1 MNCSWKYVFIRRLER
16 GHHLSYLYNISLK
29 VLQCRVGEGQ
39 YEEDVVVT
47 MFAERQN
54 VVLHGQHG
62 DDGSLPGRGQR
73 GDPEPGVTGDLHS
86 YHQQE
91 WTVCPALKEGRDHQL
106 RHQELHAQ
114 QGPEGQ
120 FPRHFH
126 RPTWRSLQQLLKGAV
141 GRID

>member
-1 MNCSWKYVFIRRLER
+1 MADDELFLEICFIRRLER

-54 VVLHGQHG
+54 VVLRGQHG

-73 GDPEPGVTGDLHS
+73 GDTEPGLRKSQCS
-86 YHQQE
+86 YH
-91 WTVCPALKEGRDHQL
+91 
-106 RHQELHAQ
+106 
-114 QGPEGQ
+114 
-120 FPRHFH
+120 
-126 RPTWRSLQQLLKGAV
+126 LQSNVKGAF
-141 GRID
+141 IKSS

>member
-73 GDPEPGVTGDLHS
+73 GDPEPGATGDLHS
-86 YHQQE
+86 LDDAFNLQSY
-91 WTVCPALKEGRDHQL
+91 VKETFIK
-106 RHQELHAQ
+106 ASY
-114 QGPEGQ
+114 
-120 FPRHFH
+120 
-126 RPTWRSLQQLLKGAV
+126 SLPLSLS
-141 GRID
+141 